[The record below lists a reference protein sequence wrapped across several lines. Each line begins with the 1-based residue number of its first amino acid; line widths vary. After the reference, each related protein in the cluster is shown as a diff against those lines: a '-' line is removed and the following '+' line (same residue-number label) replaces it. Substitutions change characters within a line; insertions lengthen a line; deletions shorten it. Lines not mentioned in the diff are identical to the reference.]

1 MHNSLTYK
9 NMKTTLL
16 IISTTLGLL
25 TSQSRADRLV
35 IKGSDTLGAKLVPQ
49 LAEAFKANHPG
60 TTFDIAA
67 EGSTTGIAAI
77 IDGTAQIG
85 MASRRAKP
93 AEVGTAA
100 SKGVNMKPTI
110 VTYDGIA
117 VIVNVASPIKALTKR
132 QVEQIF
138 TGDVTDWSAVG
149 GSPGKISVYTR
160 NTSSGTYSDFKEL
173 AMKKRDYAGG
183 SQKMAGNEQIASE
196 VGKNPNGVGYV
207 GLAYTKAGGIKVMP
221 IDGVLPSVQ
230 SVHAKTYPYARP
242 TFYYTNGEPSG
253 LAKQFLDFTISGA
266 GQKIVAQVGFVPIP
280 QAEHQRLGKQQQRRK
295 PVPPSRD

>member
-1 MHNSLTYK
+1 MKLTY
-9 NMKTTLL
+9 LL
-16 IISTTLGLL
+16 AAGALALL
-25 TSQSRADRLV
+25 TTEARAEKLV

-49 LAEAFKANHPG
+49 LAEQFKAQHPG

-85 MASRRAKP
+85 MSSRRAKSS
-93 AEVGTAA
+93 EVAAA
-100 SKGVNMKPTI
+100 SAKGVNMKPTI
-110 VTYDGIA
+110 VAYDGIGI
-117 VIVNVASPIKALTKR
+117 IVNSANPIKALTKK

-138 TGDVTDWSAVG
+138 TGEVADWSAVG
-149 GSPGKISVYTR
+149 GSGGKISIYTR

-183 SQKMAGNEQIASE
+183 SQKMAGNEQIAAE
-196 VGKNPNGVGYV
+196 VGKNPNGIGYV
-207 GLAYTKAGGIKVMP
+207 GLAYIKAGGVKVVG

-230 SVHAKTYPYARP
+230 TVHAKSYPYARP
-242 TFYYTNGEPSG
+242 TFYYTNGQPTG

-266 GQKIVAQVGFVPIP
+266 GQKIVQAVGFVPIP
-280 QAEHQRLGKQQQRRK
+280 
-295 PVPPSRD
+295 